1 MKKERLDDGIV
12 SFLGQIRWAQF
23 EKWPMKKKT
32 EIGEGAACVGESS
45 RFCRLLIFREKNNSA
60 FLEEKYPRLRNVPI
74 NESMEF
80 LNVWG
85 E

>member
-32 EIGEGAACVGESS
+32 EIGEGAACVWVNLPDFVVSLFFV
-45 RFCRLLIFREKNNSA
+45 RRIIAPF
-60 FLEEKYPRLRNVPI
+60 
-74 NESMEF
+74 
-80 LNVWG
+80 
-85 E
+85 